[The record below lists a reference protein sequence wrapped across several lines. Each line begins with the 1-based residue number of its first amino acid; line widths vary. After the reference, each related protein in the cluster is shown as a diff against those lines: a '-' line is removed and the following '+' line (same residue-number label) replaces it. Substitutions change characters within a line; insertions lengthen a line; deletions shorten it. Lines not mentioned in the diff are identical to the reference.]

1 MTAKVEIDY
10 SPELKKLGDNTNTL
24 LAAAIAFVVRT
35 EDDYQLAA
43 ENLKAVKAEAR
54 RIETERMGMTRPLD
68 AAKKTI
74 MDHFR
79 PWETALS
86 QAETAWKQSMGAYQA
101 EQRRLREEAER
112 RAAEAARKERERL
125 AAEAAKR
132 EEAARKERERAE
144 AKARELEEAGK
155 TERAAALRVR
165 AEERAVA
172 TESDAQ
178 ALQLAAMTMPT
189 APVVHMPAPKAA
201 GVSSRTIWKHE
212 VTDLRALARA
222 VADGIVPPTAILP
235 NDSYLGQ
242 RARADK
248 EHTNIPGVRVFSDT
262 SVAVRA

>member
-1 MTAKVEIDY
+1 MTAKVDIQY
-10 SPELKKLGDNTNTL
+10 SPELQTIGDNTNTL
-24 LAAAIAFVVRT
+24 LAAAIAFVIRS
-35 EDDYQLAA
+35 EQDYHLAA
-43 ENLKAVKAEAR
+43 ENLKAVKAEAK

-79 PWETALS
+79 PWEATLA
-86 QAETAWKQSMGAYQA
+86 QAEAAWKKSMGTYQD
-101 EQRRLREEAER
+101 EQRRIREEAER
-112 RAAEAARKERERL
+112 RAAEAARKERERME
-125 AAEAAKR
+125 AEAAKR
-132 EEAARKERERAE
+132 EEAARLEREKAE

-155 TERAAALRVR
+155 AERAAALRAQAETR
-165 AEERAVA
+165 ATAKEA
-172 TESDAQ
+172 DAQ
-178 ALQLAAMTMPT
+178 ALHLAAATMPA
-189 APVVHMPAPKAA
+189 APVIHMPAPKAT

-222 VADGIVPPTAILP
+222 VADGIVPPTAIQP

-248 EHTNIPGVRVFSDT
+248 EHTHIPGVRVFPDT